1 MEGAGQALEETFSI
15 QGSERTSQE
24 RMVYLGIGLV
34 FALLLAV
41 YIVYKAA
48 VVVLVLLLTIL
59 FSIIMSAP
67 VDYLSRR
74 GIGRGLGTLMVLG
87 GLVLLFGIFGAALV
101 PIIGDQASEF
111 VDTFPALLE
120 NVQQLVAGLQSS
132 VGLPT
137 SFSLDPQNV
146 LEKARNFLSGGTL
159 TTVASVGASVA
170 TVISFAVVIL
180 ITTVY
185 AVARPVPLVN
195 GFVNL
200 FPAGQRQRVREILG
214 EMYSSVQRWF
224 LGQLASMTIIGLLFT
239 VAMFVIGI
247 PFALLLG
254 IFSGLI
260 SFVPYVGPMISV
272 IPPMLL
278 ALTGNPIDA
287 LWVILA
293 YLGIQAIEG
302 NLVQPI
308 VMSRAVHLHPV
319 TLVFALL
326 TMGTLFGFVGVF
338 LAIPLV
344 AALHVLLREL
354 WIERMDRVGTD
365 PNPPEEEPAQ
375 KTTSRVRGLRRA
387 ARDLFRS

>member
-1 MEGAGQALEETFSI
+1 M
-15 QGSERTSQE
+15 QGSNRTSQE
-24 RMVYLGIGLV
+24 RMVYVGIGLV
-34 FALLLAV
+34 FALLLAG
-41 YIVYKAA
+41 YLLYKVA

-67 VDYLSRR
+67 VDYLNRR
-74 GIGRGLGTLMVLG
+74 GIGRGLGTLVVLG
-87 GLVLLFGIFGAALV
+87 GFVLLFGIAGAALV
-101 PIIGDQASEF
+101 PIIEDQASEF

-120 NVQQLVAGLQSS
+120 NVQQIVVRLQSA
-132 VGLPT
+132 VGLKT
-137 SFSLDPQNV
+137 SFNLDPQNV
-146 LEKARNFLSGGTL
+146 LDRARNFLSGGAL
-159 TTVASVGASVA
+159 ATVASVGASVA
-170 TVISFAVVIL
+170 TVLSFAVVVL

-185 AVARPVPLVN
+185 TVARPAPLVN
-195 GFVNL
+195 GFVSL

-214 EMYSSVQRWF
+214 EMYKTVQKWF

-272 IPPMLL
+272 IPPVLL

-308 VMSRAVHLHPV
+308 VMSRAVSLHPV

-354 WIERMDRVGTD
+354 WIERMDQRGTD
-365 PNPPEEEPAQ
+365 PNPPEEEP
-375 KTTSRVRGLRRA
+375 KPKRRGRRLQRA
-387 ARDLFRS
+387 ARDLLRS

>member
-1 MEGAGQALEETFSI
+1 M
-15 QGSERTSQE
+15 QGSNRTSQE
-24 RMVYLGIGLV
+24 RMVYVGIGLV
-34 FALLLAV
+34 FALLLAG
-41 YIVYKAA
+41 YLLYKVA

-67 VDYLSRR
+67 VDYLNRR
-74 GIGRGLGTLMVLG
+74 GIGRGLGTLVVLG
-87 GLVLLFGIFGAALV
+87 GFVLLFGIAGAALV
-101 PIIGDQASEF
+101 PLIEDQASEF

-120 NVQQLVAGLQSS
+120 NVQQIVVRLQSA
-132 VGLPT
+132 VGLKT
-137 SFSLDPQNV
+137 SFNLDPQNV
-146 LEKARNFLSGGTL
+146 LDRARNFLSGGAL

-170 TVISFAVVIL
+170 TVLSFAVVVL

-185 AVARPVPLVN
+185 TVARPAPLVN
-195 GFVNL
+195 GFVSL

-214 EMYSSVQRWF
+214 EMYKTVQKWF

-260 SFVPYVGPMISV
+260 SFVPYVGPLISV
-272 IPPMLL
+272 IPPVLL

-308 VMSRAVHLHPV
+308 VMSRAVSLHPV

-354 WIERMDRVGTD
+354 WIERMDQRGTD
-365 PNPPEEEPAQ
+365 PDPPEEEP
-375 KTTSRVRGLRRA
+375 KPKRRGRRLRRA
-387 ARDLFRS
+387 ARDLLRS

>member
-1 MEGAGQALEETFSI
+1 VQGAN
-15 QGSERTSQE
+15 RTSQE
-24 RMVYLGIGLV
+24 RMVYVGIGLV
-34 FALLLAV
+34 FAILLTGYLVYKVAVVLLA
-41 YIVYKAA
+41 
-48 VVVLVLLLTIL
+48 LLLTIL

-67 VDYLSRR
+67 VDYLNRR
-74 GIGRGLGTLMVLG
+74 GIGRGLGTLVVLG
-87 GLVLLFGIFGAALV
+87 GFVLIFGIAGAALF
-101 PIIGDQASEF
+101 PTIEDQASEF

-120 NVQQLVAGLQSS
+120 NVQQIVVQLQSA
-132 VGLPT
+132 VGLKT

-146 LEKARNFLSGGTL
+146 LDKARNFFSSGAL

-170 TVISFAVVIL
+170 TVLSFAVVIL

-185 AVARPVPLVN
+185 TVARPVPLVN
-195 GFVNL
+195 GFVSL

-214 EMYSSVQRWF
+214 EMYRTVQKWF

-272 IPPMLL
+272 IPPVLL

-308 VMSRAVHLHPV
+308 VMSRAVSLHPV

-354 WIERMDRVGTD
+354 WIERMDQMGTD
-365 PNPPEEEPAQ
+365 PNPPEREPKA
-375 KTTSRVRGLRRA
+375 KRRGRRLWQG
-387 ARDLFRS
+387 ARGLFRS

>member
-1 MEGAGQALEETFSI
+1 VS
-15 QGSERTSQE
+15 
-24 RMVYLGIGLV
+24 
-34 FALLLAV
+34 
-41 YIVYKAA
+41 
-48 VVVLVLLLTIL
+48 
-59 FSIIMSAP
+59 
-67 VDYLSRR
+67 
-74 GIGRGLGTLMVLG
+74 
-87 GLVLLFGIFGAALV
+87 
-101 PIIGDQASEF
+101 
-111 VDTFPALLE
+111 
-120 NVQQLVAGLQSS
+120 
-132 VGLPT
+132 
-137 SFSLDPQNV
+137 
-146 LEKARNFLSGGTL
+146 
-159 TTVASVGASVA
+159 
-170 TVISFAVVIL
+170 
-180 ITTVY
+180 
-185 AVARPVPLVN
+185 
-195 GFVNL
+195 L

-214 EMYSSVQRWF
+214 EMYRTVQKWF

-272 IPPMLL
+272 ILPVLL

-308 VMSRAVHLHPV
+308 VMSRAVSLHPV

-354 WIERMDRVGTD
+354 WIERMDQRGTD
-365 PNPPEEEPAQ
+365 PNPPEVEP
-375 KTTSRVRGLRRA
+375 KPKRRGRRLQRA
-387 ARDLFRS
+387 ARDLLRS

>member
-1 MEGAGQALEETFSI
+1 M

-24 RMVYLGIGLV
+24 RIVYMGIGLV
-34 FALLLAV
+34 FALLLAG

-74 GIGRGLGTLMVLG
+74 GIGRGLGTLIVLG
-87 GLVLLFGIFGAALV
+87 GLVLLFGIFGAALA
-101 PIIGDQASEF
+101 PIIEDQASEF

-120 NVQQLVAGLQSS
+120 NVQQLVVRLQSA

-146 LEKARNFLSGGTL
+146 LDRARNFLSGGTL

-195 GFVNL
+195 GFVSL

-272 IPPMLL
+272 IPPVLL

-365 PNPPEEEPAQ
+365 PNPPEEEKKP
-375 KTTSRVRGLRRA
+375 KPRVRGLRRA

>member
-1 MEGAGQALEETFSI
+1 MQGAN
-15 QGSERTSQE
+15 RTSQE

-34 FALLLAV
+34 FAILLTAYL
-41 YIVYKAA
+41 VYKVA

-67 VDYLSRR
+67 VDYLNHR
-74 GIGRGLGTLMVLG
+74 GMGRGLGTLVVLG
-87 GLVLLFGIFGAALV
+87 GFVLIFGIAGAALV
-101 PIIGDQASEF
+101 PTIGDQASAF

-120 NVQQLVAGLQSS
+120 NVQQIVVQLQSA
-132 VGLPT
+132 VGLKT
-137 SFSLDPQNV
+137 SFSLDPQDV
-146 LEKARNFLSGGTL
+146 LEKARNFFSGGAL

-170 TVISFAVVIL
+170 TVLSFAVVIL

-185 AVARPVPLVN
+185 TVARPVPLVN
-195 GFVNL
+195 GFVSL

-214 EMYSSVQRWF
+214 EMYRTVQKWF

-272 IPPMLL
+272 IPPVLL

-302 NLVQPI
+302 NLVQPM
-308 VMSRAVHLHPV
+308 VMSRAIHLHPV

-354 WIERMDRVGTD
+354 WIGRMDQIGTD
-365 PNPPEEEPAQ
+365 PNPPEEEPKSKQ
-375 KTTSRVRGLRRA
+375 RGRRLWRA
-387 ARDLFRS
+387 ARGLFRF

>member
-1 MEGAGQALEETFSI
+1 
-15 QGSERTSQE
+15 
-24 RMVYLGIGLV
+24 MVYVGIGLV
-34 FALLLAV
+34 FALLLAG
-41 YIVYKAA
+41 YLVYKVA

-67 VDYLSRR
+67 VDYLNRR
-74 GIGRGLGTLMVLG
+74 GIGRGTGTLLVLSSF
-87 GLVLLFGIFGAALV
+87 LLLFGIAGAALA
-101 PIIGDQASEF
+101 PIIEDQAREF

-120 NVQQLVAGLQSS
+120 NVQQIVVRLQSA
-132 VGLPT
+132 VGLKT

-146 LEKARNFLSGGTL
+146 LERARNFLSGGAL

-170 TVISFAVVIL
+170 TVLSFAVVVL

-195 GFVNL
+195 GFVSL

-214 EMYSSVQRWF
+214 EMYKTVQRWF
-224 LGQLASMTIIGLLFT
+224 LGQLASMTIIGILFT

-260 SFVPYVGPMISV
+260 SFVPYIGPMISV
-272 IPPMLL
+272 IPPVLL

-287 LWVILA
+287 VWVILA

-308 VMSRAVHLHPV
+308 VMSRAVSLHPV

-326 TMGTLFGFVGVF
+326 TMGTLFGFIGVF
-338 LAIPLV
+338 LAIPLA

-354 WIERMDRVGTD
+354 WIERMDQMGTD
-365 PNPPEEEPAQ
+365 PNPPVEEPEP
-375 KTTSRVRGLRRA
+375 KRKERRLWRA

>member
-1 MEGAGQALEETFSI
+1 MQGAN
-15 QGSERTSQE
+15 RTSQE
-24 RMVYLGIGLV
+24 RMVYVGIGLV
-34 FALLLAV
+34 FAILLTGYL
-41 YIVYKAA
+41 VYKVA

-67 VDYLSRR
+67 VDYLNRR
-74 GIGRGLGTLMVLG
+74 GMGRGLGTLVVLG
-87 GLVLLFGIFGAALV
+87 GFVLIFGIAGAALV
-101 PIIGDQASEF
+101 PTIEDQASEF

-120 NVQQLVAGLQSS
+120 NVQQIVVQLQSA
-132 VGLPT
+132 VGLKT
-137 SFSLDPQNV
+137 SFSLDPQDV
-146 LEKARNFLSGGTL
+146 LDKARNFFSGGAL

-170 TVISFAVVIL
+170 TVLSFAVVIL

-185 AVARPVPLVN
+185 TVARPVPLVN
-195 GFVNL
+195 GFVSL

-214 EMYSSVQRWF
+214 EMYRTVQKWF

-272 IPPMLL
+272 IPPVLL

-308 VMSRAVHLHPV
+308 VMSRAVSLHPV

-354 WIERMDRVGTD
+354 WIERMDQMGTD
-365 PNPPEEEPAQ
+365 PNPPEREPKA
-375 KTTSRVRGLRRA
+375 KRRGRRLWQG
-387 ARDLFRS
+387 ARGLFRS

>member
-1 MEGAGQALEETFSI
+1 MQGAN
-15 QGSERTSQE
+15 RTSQE
-24 RMVYLGIGLV
+24 RMVYVGIGLV
-34 FALLLAV
+34 FAILLTAYL
-41 YIVYKAA
+41 VYKVA

-67 VDYLSRR
+67 VDYLNHR
-74 GIGRGLGTLMVLG
+74 GMGRGLGTLVVLG
-87 GLVLLFGIFGAALV
+87 GFVLIFGIAGAALV
-101 PIIGDQASEF
+101 PTIGDQASAF

-120 NVQQLVAGLQSS
+120 NVQQIVVQLQSA
-132 VGLPT
+132 VGLKT
-137 SFSLDPQNV
+137 SFSLDPQDV
-146 LEKARNFLSGGTL
+146 LEKARNFFSGGAL

-170 TVISFAVVIL
+170 TVLSFAVVIL

-185 AVARPVPLVN
+185 TVARPVPLVN
-195 GFVNL
+195 GFVSL

-214 EMYSSVQRWF
+214 EMYRTVQKWF

-272 IPPMLL
+272 IPPVLL

-308 VMSRAVHLHPV
+308 VMSRAVSLHPV

-326 TMGTLFGFVGVF
+326 TMGTLFGFIGVF

-354 WIERMDRVGTD
+354 WIERMDQMGTD
-365 PNPPEEEPAQ
+365 PNPPEREPKA
-375 KTTSRVRGLRRA
+375 KRRGRRLWQG
-387 ARDLFRS
+387 ARGLFRS

>member
-1 MEGAGQALEETFSI
+1 M
-15 QGSERTSQE
+15 QGSDRTSQE
-24 RMVYLGIGLV
+24 RMVYVGIGLV
-34 FALLLAV
+34 FALLLAS
-41 YIVYKAA
+41 YLVYKVA

-67 VDYLSRR
+67 VDYLNRR
-74 GIGRGLGTLMVLG
+74 GIGRGLGTLIVLG
-87 GLVLLFGIFGAALV
+87 GLVLIFGIAGAALA
-101 PIIGDQASEF
+101 PIIEDQASEF
-111 VDTFPALLE
+111 VGTFPALLE
-120 NVQQLVAGLQSS
+120 NVQQIVVQLQSA
-132 VGLPT
+132 VGLRT

-146 LEKARNFLSGGTL
+146 LDKARNFLSGGAL
-159 TTVASVGASVA
+159 ATVASVGASVA

-185 AVARPVPLVN
+185 TVARPVPLVN
-195 GFVNL
+195 GFVSL
-200 FPAGQRQRVREILG
+200 FPAAQRQRVREILG
-214 EMYSSVQRWF
+214 EMYRSVQRWF
-224 LGQLASMTIIGLLFT
+224 LGQLASMTVIGLLFT

-260 SFVPYVGPMISV
+260 SFVPYVGPMVSV
-272 IPPMLL
+272 IPPVLL

-293 YLGIQAIEG
+293 YVGIQAIEG

-365 PNPPEEEPAQ
+365 PNPPEVEPAQ
-375 KTTSRVRGLRRA
+375 KPKPKVRQLRRA

>member
-1 MEGAGQALEETFSI
+1 VQGAN
-15 QGSERTSQE
+15 RTSQE
-24 RMVYLGIGLV
+24 RMVYVGIGLV
-34 FALLLAV
+34 FAILLTV
-41 YIVYKAA
+41 YLVYKVA

-67 VDYLSRR
+67 VDYLNRR
-74 GIGRGLGTLMVLG
+74 GMGRGLGTLVVLG
-87 GLVLLFGIFGAALV
+87 GFVLIFGIAGAALV
-101 PIIGDQASEF
+101 PTIEDQASEF

-120 NVQQLVAGLQSS
+120 NVQQIVVQLQSA
-132 VGLPT
+132 VGLKT
-137 SFSLDPQNV
+137 SFSLDPQDV
-146 LEKARNFLSGGTL
+146 LDKARNFLSGGAL

-170 TVISFAVVIL
+170 TILSFAVVIL

-185 AVARPVPLVN
+185 TVARPVPLVN
-195 GFVNL
+195 GFVSL

-214 EMYSSVQRWF
+214 EMYRTVQKWF

-272 IPPMLL
+272 IPPVLL

-308 VMSRAVHLHPV
+308 VMSRAVSLHPV

-338 LAIPLV
+338 LAIPVV

-354 WIERMDRVGTD
+354 WIERMDQMGTD
-365 PNPPEEEPAQ
+365 PNPPEREPKA
-375 KTTSRVRGLRRA
+375 KRRGRRLWQG
-387 ARDLFRS
+387 ARGLFRS

>member
-1 MEGAGQALEETFSI
+1 V

-24 RMVYLGIGLV
+24 RMVYVGIGLV
-34 FALLLAV
+34 FALLLAG
-41 YIVYKAA
+41 YLVYKLA

-74 GIGRGLGTLMVLG
+74 GIGRGTGTLVVLG
-87 GLVLLFGIFGAALV
+87 GFVLIFGIAGAALV
-101 PIIGDQASEF
+101 PTIEDQASEF
-111 VDTFPALLE
+111 VETFPALLE
-120 NVQQLVAGLQSS
+120 NAQQIVVWLQSTLGMGS
-132 VGLPT
+132 
-137 SFSLDPQNV
+137 SFSLDPQDV
-146 LEKARNFLSGGTL
+146 LDRARNFLSGGAL
-159 TTVASVGASVA
+159 ATVASVGASVA
-170 TVISFAVVIL
+170 TVISLAVVVL

-185 AVARPVPLVN
+185 AVARPAPLVN
-195 GFVNL
+195 GFVSL
-200 FPAGQRQRVREILG
+200 FPAEQRQRVREILG
-214 EMYSSVQRWF
+214 EMYRTVQRWF

-260 SFVPYVGPMISV
+260 SFIPYVGPTISV
-272 IPPMLL
+272 ILPVLL

-302 NLVQPI
+302 NLVQPM

-354 WIERMDRVGTD
+354 WIERMDQIGTD
-365 PNPPEEEPAQ
+365 PNPPEGEPKPKQ
-375 KTTSRVRGLRRA
+375 RGRRLWRA
-387 ARDLFRS
+387 ARGLFRF

>member
-1 MEGAGQALEETFSI
+1 M
-15 QGSERTSQE
+15 QGSNRTSQE
-24 RMVYLGIGLV
+24 RMVYVGIGLV
-34 FALLLAV
+34 FALLLAG
-41 YIVYKAA
+41 YLVYKVA
-48 VVVLVLLLTIL
+48 VVVLVMLLTIL

-67 VDYLSRR
+67 VDYLNRQ
-74 GIGRGLGTLMVLG
+74 GIGRGLGTLVVLG
-87 GLVLLFGIFGAALV
+87 GFVLLFGIAGAALV
-101 PIIGDQASEF
+101 PIIEDQASEF

-120 NVQQLVAGLQSS
+120 NVQQLVVRLQSA
-132 VGLPT
+132 VGLKT
-137 SFSLDPQNV
+137 SFNLDPQIV
-146 LEKARNFLSGGTL
+146 LDRARNFLSGGAL

-170 TVISFAVVIL
+170 TILSFAVVVL

-185 AVARPVPLVN
+185 TVARPAPLVN
-195 GFVNL
+195 GLVSL
-200 FPAGQRQRVREILG
+200 FPARQRQRVREILA
-214 EMYSSVQRWF
+214 EMYKTVQKWF

-272 IPPMLL
+272 IPPVLL

-308 VMSRAVHLHPV
+308 VMSRAVSLHPV

-354 WIERMDRVGTD
+354 WIERMDQRGTD
-365 PNPPEEEPAQ
+365 PNSPEEEPKPKRSGRRLQ
-375 KTTSRVRGLRRA
+375 RA

>member
-1 MEGAGQALEETFSI
+1 M

-24 RMVYLGIGLV
+24 RMVYVGIGLV
-34 FALLLAV
+34 FALLLAG

-74 GIGRGLGTLMVLG
+74 GISRGLGTLMVLG
-87 GLVLLFGIFGAALV
+87 SLVLLFGIFVAALA
-101 PIIGDQASEF
+101 PIIGDQASAF
-111 VDTFPALLE
+111 VETFPGLLE
-120 NVQQLVAGLQSS
+120 NVQQLVVGLQSA
-132 VGLPT
+132 VGIKT
-137 SFSLDPQNV
+137 SFSLDPQHV
-146 LEKARNFLSGGTL
+146 LDRARNFLSGGTL

-224 LGQLASMTIIGLLFT
+224 LGQLTSMTTIGLLFT
-239 VAMFVIGI
+239 VAMFIIGI

-272 IPPMLL
+272 IPPVLL

-365 PNPPEEEPAQ
+365 PNPPEQEQERP
-375 KTTSRVRGLRRA
+375 KPKVRRLGRA

>member
-1 MEGAGQALEETFSI
+1 V
-15 QGSERTSQE
+15 QGSNRTSQE
-24 RMVYLGIGLV
+24 RMVYVGIGLV
-34 FALLLAV
+34 FALLLAG
-41 YIVYKAA
+41 YLLYKVA

-67 VDYLSRR
+67 VDYLNRR
-74 GIGRGLGTLMVLG
+74 GIGRGTGTLLVLSSF
-87 GLVLLFGIFGAALV
+87 LLLFGIAGAALA
-101 PIIGDQASEF
+101 PIIEDQAREF

-120 NVQQLVAGLQSS
+120 NVQQIVVRLQSA
-132 VGLPT
+132 VGLKT

-146 LEKARNFLSGGTL
+146 LDRARNFLSGGAL

-170 TVISFAVVIL
+170 TVLSFAVVVL

-195 GFVNL
+195 GFVSL

-214 EMYSSVQRWF
+214 EMYKTVQRWF
-224 LGQLASMTIIGLLFT
+224 LGQLASMTIIGILFT

-260 SFVPYVGPMISV
+260 SFVPYIGPMISV
-272 IPPMLL
+272 IPPVLL

-287 LWVILA
+287 VWVILA

-308 VMSRAVHLHPV
+308 VMSRAVSLHPV

-326 TMGTLFGFVGVF
+326 TMGTLFGFIGVF
-338 LAIPLV
+338 LAIPLA

-354 WIERMDRVGTD
+354 WIERMDQMGTD
-365 PNPPEEEPAQ
+365 PNPPVEEPEP
-375 KTTSRVRGLRRA
+375 KRKERRLWRA

>member
-1 MEGAGQALEETFSI
+1 
-15 QGSERTSQE
+15 
-24 RMVYLGIGLV
+24 MVYVGIGLV
-34 FALLLAV
+34 FALLLAS
-41 YIVYKAA
+41 YLVYKVA

-67 VDYLSRR
+67 VDYLNRR
-74 GIGRGLGTLMVLG
+74 GIGRGLGTLIVLG
-87 GLVLLFGIFGAALV
+87 GLVLIFGIAGAALA
-101 PIIGDQASEF
+101 PIIEDQASEF
-111 VDTFPALLE
+111 VGTFPALLE
-120 NVQQLVAGLQSS
+120 NVQQIVVQLQSA
-132 VGLPT
+132 VGLRT

-146 LEKARNFLSGGTL
+146 LDKARDFLSGGTL
-159 TTVASVGASVA
+159 TAVASVGASVA
-170 TVISFAVVIL
+170 TVLSFAVVIL

-185 AVARPVPLVN
+185 TVARPVPLVN
-195 GFVNL
+195 GFVSL
-200 FPAGQRQRVREILG
+200 FPAAQRQRVREILG
-214 EMYSSVQRWF
+214 EMYRSVQRWF
-224 LGQLASMTIIGLLFT
+224 LGQLASMTVIGLLFT

-260 SFVPYVGPMISV
+260 SFVPYVGPMVSV
-272 IPPMLL
+272 IPPVLL

-293 YLGIQAIEG
+293 YVGIQAIEG

-365 PNPPEEEPAQ
+365 PNPPEVEPAQ
-375 KTTSRVRGLRRA
+375 KPKPKVRQLRRA

>member
-1 MEGAGQALEETFSI
+1 VQGAN
-15 QGSERTSQE
+15 RTSQE
-24 RMVYLGIGLV
+24 HMVYVGIGLV
-34 FALLLAV
+34 FAILLTGYL
-41 YIVYKAA
+41 VYKVA

-67 VDYLSRR
+67 VDYLNRR
-74 GIGRGLGTLMVLG
+74 GMGRGLGTLVVLG
-87 GLVLLFGIFGAALV
+87 GFVLLFGIAGAALV
-101 PIIGDQASEF
+101 PIIEDQASEF

-120 NVQQLVAGLQSS
+120 NVQQIVVQLQSA
-132 VGLPT
+132 VGLKT
-137 SFSLDPQNV
+137 SFSLDPQDV
-146 LEKARNFLSGGTL
+146 LDRARSFFSGGAL

-170 TVISFAVVIL
+170 TVLSFAVVVL

-185 AVARPVPLVN
+185 TVARPAPLVN
-195 GFVNL
+195 GFVSL

-214 EMYSSVQRWF
+214 EMYKTVQKWF

-272 IPPMLL
+272 ILPVLL

-308 VMSRAVHLHPV
+308 VMSRAVSLHPV

-354 WIERMDRVGTD
+354 WIERMDQRGTD
-365 PNPPEEEPAQ
+365 PDPPEEEP
-375 KTTSRVRGLRRA
+375 KPKRRGRRLRRA
-387 ARDLFRS
+387 ARDLLRS

>member
-1 MEGAGQALEETFSI
+1 M

-24 RMVYLGIGLV
+24 RMVYVGIGLV
-34 FALLLAV
+34 FALLLAG
-41 YIVYKAA
+41 YLVYKLA

-74 GIGRGLGTLMVLG
+74 GIGRGSGTLVVLG
-87 GLVLLFGIFGAALV
+87 GFVLLFGIFGAALV
-101 PIIGDQASEF
+101 PTIEDQASEF

-120 NVQQLVAGLQSS
+120 NVQQLVARLQSA
-132 VGLPT
+132 VGLKT

-146 LEKARNFLSGGTL
+146 LDKARNFLSGGAL
-159 TTVASVGASVA
+159 ATVASVGASVA

-180 ITTVY
+180 IATVY
-185 AVARPVPLVN
+185 AVARPMPLVN
-195 GFVNL
+195 GFVSL
-200 FPAGQRQRVREILG
+200 FPAGHRQRVREILG
-214 EMYSSVQRWF
+214 EMYRSVQRWF
-224 LGQLASMTIIGLLFT
+224 LGQLASMAIIGILFT

-260 SFVPYVGPMISV
+260 SFMPYVGPMISV
-272 IPPMLL
+272 IPPVLL

-354 WIERMDRVGTD
+354 WIERMDQIGTD
-365 PNPPEEEPAQ
+365 PNPPEEEPKPKQ
-375 KTTSRVRGLRRA
+375 RRRRLWRA
-387 ARDLFRS
+387 ARGLFRS